1 MFDLLDVP
9 IFGRAE
15 DAADAFSA
23 YMMLELGKNDA
34 ERLIVGAA
42 YAYKDYV
49 RNPNVCVRLIAF
61 ADAHS
66 APMQR
71 FYNLLCIAYGAGP
84 QLFHDLVDK
93 GYLPKSRAD
102 NCKAEYDEMTFAFH
116 TVIAPHLDPQLAQAA
131 VKQQIWI

>member
-61 ADAHS
+61 ADAH
-66 APMQR
+66 A
-71 FYNLLCIAYGAGP
+71 LLCSVSTTCCASHTEPGRNSFTTSSTKGISRKVELIIAK
-84 QLFHDLVDK
+84 LSMMK
-93 GYLPKSRAD
+93 
-102 NCKAEYDEMTFAFH
+102 
-116 TVIAPHLDPQLAQAA
+116 
-131 VKQQIWI
+131 